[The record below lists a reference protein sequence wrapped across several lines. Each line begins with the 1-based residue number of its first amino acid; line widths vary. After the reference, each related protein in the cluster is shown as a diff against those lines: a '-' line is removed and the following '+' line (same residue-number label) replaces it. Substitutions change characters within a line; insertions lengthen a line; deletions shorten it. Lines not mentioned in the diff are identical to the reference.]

1 MAPNLPESGRKTA
14 STIQLPYRHEKLPR
28 LAEGSK
34 IQKRAIPRRQQPA
47 SSNERLIYVSSST
60 PFMSVVKRVR
70 KQLDRSLQDRAPSTK
85 KLSLAQRVNLLNRDT
100 STVGESNCEVLVLG
114 TGKAIEKTLSVASWF
129 EQQPD
134 CQVQV
139 RTRTV
144 ATVDDVVMEGD
155 EFGGDE
161 SRKRRMMSTTAMIP
175 YSDDPARGPRS

>member
-1 MAPNLPESGRKTA
+1 
-14 STIQLPYRHEKLPR
+14 
-28 LAEGSK
+28 
-34 IQKRAIPRRQQPA
+34 
-47 SSNERLIYVSSST
+47 
-60 PFMSVVKRVR
+60 MSVVKRVR

-155 EFGGDE
+155 EFGGDD
-161 SRKRRMMSTTAMIP
+161 SRVRKVSCLEAAITLK
-175 YSDDPARGPRS
+175 